1 MDDEDDIKN
10 FVEKEQNYEEMDID
24 QLLKELENLK
34 NKLNYIQNLLKK
46 KKIGQ
51 NQADKIFKK

>member
-46 KKIGQ
+46 KK
-51 NQADKIFKK
+51 NLRHEAAL